1 MLNTRRLWILRE
13 LAQRGTIAATAE
25 ALGYSAP
32 AVSQHLAALERE
44 CGMRLLERDGRGRR
58 LTDGAQALVAR
69 SEAVFA
75 AMEAAEAVIAN
86 SRHRASGTLRCAAF
100 PSALRALVVP
110 AVTLLAQRHPELHVL
125 THEREP
131 DLSVPALKG
140 RELDV
145 AIVQDYAFAPLTPDA
160 GVVRHPL
167 LDDPVK
173 LAAADARIPDGP
185 VDLAALAEHDWI
197 AGRDGTWCHAV
208 VLHAARTAGFEPRIA
223 HRTNH
228 WPIVYALVAA
238 GAGVALVPGLAGPP
252 PPGVRLVSIQGPS
265 LMRRIAAATR
275 SGAADHPT
283 TRAMLDALTDAGH
296 SASAP
301 PERAITA

>member
-1 MLNTRRLWILRE
+1 MLDVRRLRILRE

-86 SRHRASGTLRCAAF
+86 SRREVSGTLRCAAF

-110 AVTLLAQRHPELHVL
+110 AVAMLAERHPELQVI
-125 THEREP
+125 THELEP

-145 AIVQDYAFAPLTPDA
+145 ALVQDYAFAPLTPDA
-160 GVVRHPL
+160 GVVLHAL
-167 LDDPVK
+167 VDDPVK
-173 LAAADARIPDGP
+173 LAVADARIADGP
-185 VDLAALAEHDWI
+185 VDLAALAEDDWI

-238 GAGVALVPGLAGPP
+238 GAAVALVPGLAGPP
-252 PPGVRLVSIQGPS
+252 PPGVRLLPIDGPP
-265 LMRRIAAATR
+265 LTRRIAAATR
-275 SGAADHPT
+275 SGAADQSGN
-283 TRAMLDALTDAGH
+283 RAMLDALTYA
-296 SASAP
+296 A
-301 PERAITA
+301 RAADEARSNTG